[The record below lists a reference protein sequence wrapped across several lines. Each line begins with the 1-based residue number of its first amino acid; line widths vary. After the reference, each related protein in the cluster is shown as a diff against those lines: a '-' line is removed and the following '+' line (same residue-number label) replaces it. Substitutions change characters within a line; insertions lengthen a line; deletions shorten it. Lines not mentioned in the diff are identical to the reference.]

1 MNEIWKDING
11 YEGIYEV
18 SSFGRVR
25 SVARKVVRGNPSYEF
40 TLSPR
45 IIKAHNHKGY
55 LMVSF
60 GNGKV
65 KRNFF
70 VHRLVAEAF
79 LPDYFDG
86 AQINH
91 KDENRS
97 NNHVDNL
104 EWCTSKYN
112 NNYGHHRTARYR
124 KVVQIKDG
132 KVVRMYD
139 SIIIASKE
147 THIHVNKISD
157 VCRGKRKTTGG
168 FEWRYAE

>member
-1 MNEIWKDING
+1 MEEIWKDIEG

-40 TLSPR
+40 TLRPR
-45 IIKAHNHKGY
+45 ILKAHYHHGY
-55 LMVSF
+55 LAVTF
-60 GNGKV
+60 GNGKD
-65 KRNFF
+65 KQNYF

-91 KDENRS
+91 KDENRI

-112 NNYGHHRTARYR
+112 NNYGHHRIARYR
-124 KVVQIKDG
+124 KVSQIKDG
-132 KVVRMYD
+132 KVVRTYD
-139 SIIIASKE
+139 AIIIASKE
-147 THIHVNKISD
+147 TNIHANKIND
-157 VCRGKRKTTGG
+157 VCRGIRKTAGG